1 LPTSKRP
8 ERLVVDANAILAALL
23 GGNARRVFFET
34 AIVEFAVPA
43 SVIDEVRAYL
53 PRLAEKSDVSPTILE
68 FALDQLPLRVYSRG
82 MYAQAM
88 SEARRRIE
96 RRDPDDVEVL
106 ALTLRLGVPLW
117 SNDRDFEDTTVERFT
132 TAELLR
138 IFFGPSRRGS
148 V

>member
-43 SVIDEVRAYL
+43 SVIDEVKAYL
-53 PRLAEKSDVSPTILE
+53 PRLAERLDVSQPMLE
-68 FALDQLPLRVYSRG
+68 FALDQLPLRVYARR

-117 SNDRDFEDTTVERFT
+117 SNDRDFEEARVERFT
-132 TAELLR
+132 TGQLLR
-138 IFFGPSRRGS
+138 LFFGPSGR
-148 V
+148 

>member
-1 LPTSKRP
+1 MPTSKRP

-43 SVIDEVRAYL
+43 SVIDEVKAYL
-53 PRLAEKSDVSPTILE
+53 PRLAERLDVSQPMLE
-68 FALDQLPLRVYSRG
+68 FALDQLPLRVYARR

-117 SNDRDFEDTTVERFT
+117 SNDRDFEEARVERFT
-132 TAELLR
+132 TGQLLR
-138 IFFGPSRRGS
+138 LFFGPSGR
-148 V
+148 